1 MNKIGRFIAV
11 AAVAA
16 GAVAA
21 SAGMASASV
30 HHTAVRHAAGFNG
43 TAVAQITR
51 VDSGNGGPWA
61 NDQINRTTTVTQTG
75 PDTYYV
81 TITDEGSFQTIVGA
95 NVPNQ
100 GDGHAGQL
108 LTANGMGSTATIFGT
123 ASYNVTSA
131 SGPDMSALSGH
142 ITGAPTS
149 TWPDLAF
156 GAGTSHIN
164 NDWGWNYSLT
174 CHGFNGFHPAA
185 QVWSDTAAN
194 GDGNLPGDGNIFG
207 C

>member
-1 MNKIGRFIAV
+1 MRIARLAAGA

-16 GAVAA
+16 LTLGTATAN
-21 SAGMASASV
+21 ASV
-30 HHTAVRHAAGFNG
+30 HHHHPGFAGFAG
-43 TAVAQITR
+43 IAVAQINR
-51 VDSGNGGPWA
+51 VDSGNGGDWA
-61 NDQINRTTTVTQTG
+61 NDQINRITIVTQTG
-75 PDTYYV
+75 PNTYHV
-81 TITDEGSFQTIVGA
+81 TINDEGSFHVIPGA

-100 GDGHAGQL
+100 GDGHAGVK
-108 LTANGMGSTATIFGT
+108 LTAIGNGSLGGS

-131 SGPDMSALSGH
+131 HAPNMAALSGH

-156 GAGTSHIN
+156 GPGTSHIN
-164 NDWGWNYSLT
+164 NDWGWTYSLT
-174 CHGFNGFHPAA
+174 CPGFNGVHPPTQGWA
-185 QVWSDTAAN
+185 DTAAN